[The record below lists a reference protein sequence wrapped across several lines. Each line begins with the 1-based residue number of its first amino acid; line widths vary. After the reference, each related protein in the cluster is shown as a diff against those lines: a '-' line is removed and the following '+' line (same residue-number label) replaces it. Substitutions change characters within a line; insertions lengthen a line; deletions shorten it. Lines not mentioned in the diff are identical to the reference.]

1 MTEGLLGHCKA
12 ALSNLISSEKIQ
24 GSDDP
29 VKSFSEAI
37 LNFHSHYCL
46 DDHSS
51 PWCCHEKVGILYSSV
66 SSQMKMGLPTRA
78 HPVLRARP
86 QLTVSK
92 AC

>member
-29 VKSFSEAI
+29 LKSFSEAI

-51 PWCCHEKVGILYSSV
+51 PWCCHEKVGILYLSLSN
-66 SSQMKMGLPTRA
+66 
-78 HPVLRARP
+78 
-86 QLTVSK
+86 
-92 AC
+92 